1 MRAVACYNIGERKVS
16 TMKILFLFTGGTIG
30 SSVSGEHISLDPKMS
45 RILLQKYAARYEMPF
60 DAEAEAPYTAL
71 SENNTG
77 ETLTLLCKSVRAALA
92 RGYDGIV
99 VTHGTDTLQYSAAA
113 LSYTCAD
120 AKIPIC
126 LVSADY
132 PLEDTRTN
140 GIDNLRG
147 AIRFITE
154 VGTPGVFVPYCNK
167 GDVLRVHRGT
177 RLLPSSAFSADVR
190 SVCDSYYGSFLEG
203 EPFLKN
209 PAYREV
215 PDEMAAIPLCTLDEC
230 AEKILRIEPCPG
242 NLYPDIPAGVR
253 YILHGSYH
261 SGTVNTESVSA
272 RRFFACARSRGIP
285 VFLTG
290 ASDTVGYE
298 STRAFG
304 ELGIVP
310 LCDISPI
317 SAYIKLWLLS
327 AHAIEVPVC
336 QEMLLSPLSGDRIV

>member
-1 MRAVACYNIGERKVS
+1 
-16 TMKILFLFTGGTIG
+16 MKLLFLFTGGTIG
-30 SSVSGEHISLDPKMS
+30 STVNADCISPDP
-45 RILLQKYAARYEMPF
+45 RTARVLLQKYAERYEMPF
-60 DAEAEAPYTAL
+60 ETESESPYTML

-77 ETLTLLCKSVRAALA
+77 ATLTQLCASVRAALA

-113 LSYTCAD
+113 LAYTCAD

-132 PLEDTRTN
+132 PLEDARSN

-147 AIRFITE
+147 ALRFITE

-190 SVCDSYYGSFLEG
+190 SVCDSYYGTFLEG

-209 PAYREV
+209 SAYREL
-215 PDEMAAIPLCTLDEC
+215 PDAMAAITLPALDER
-230 AEKILRIEPCPG
+230 AEQILRIEPCPG
-242 NLYPDIPAGVR
+242 NLYPDIPTGVR
-253 YILHGSYH
+253 YILHGAYH
-261 SGTVNTESVSA
+261 SGTVDTLSASA
-272 RRFFACARSRGIP
+272 RRFFTHARACGVP

-290 ASDTVGYE
+290 VTEAIGYE
-298 STRAFG
+298 STLAFA
-304 ELGIVP
+304 ELGILP
-310 LCDISPI
+310 LFDISPI
-317 SAYIKLWLLS
+317 AAFVKLWLLS
-327 AHAIEVPVC
+327 ENESNTPVSR
-336 QEMLLSPLSGDRIV
+336 ELLSASLAGDRIL